1 MPKSSFLA
9 KRKFFIKK
17 KPLKKCKVS
26 NLTPYIRRRN
36 VNLTLKIT
44 NSECQWIEFSS
55 FRVSEFCSLIVRS
68 FSSADLH

>member
-9 KRKFFIKK
+9 KESFLSK
-17 KPLKKCKVS
+17 KPLKRCKVS

-44 NSECQWIEFSS
+44 DSEYQWKEFSS

>member
-9 KRKFFIKK
+9 KRKFFIK

-26 NLTPYIRRRN
+26 NLTPYIRQRN

-44 NSECQWIEFSS
+44 DSEYQWKEFSS
-55 FRVSEFCSLIVRS
+55 FRVSEFCSLNVRS